1 MACVPRYASQIGC
14 AQTPDSSLSAR
25 SLRLSCM
32 SFLQTDSRGSNSL
45 PRQGGMYGNYTGL
58 ECPGPSDRLLYVLT
72 AGSKPAWSPVAV
84 TVNQSSVAALILPFE
99 NQDHPPPPGDVREC
113 ERTITSLSLSPS
125 LTLSG
130 SRAGS
135 HLVLNGSHAPQTAL
149 RVLQRLA

>member
-1 MACVPRYASQIGC
+1 MSQFRKLPCLCHPLRLGTYPVSYFPLKMACVPRYASQIGC

-84 TVNQSSVAALILPFE
+84 TVNQSSVASLIVSFE
-99 NQDHPPPPGDVREC
+99 NQDHRGPVPP
-113 ERTITSLSLSPS
+113 
-125 LTLSG
+125 LTP
-130 SRAGS
+130 
-135 HLVLNGSHAPQTAL
+135 VT
-149 RVLQRLA
+149 